1 MLHLTLSCNSRPSD
15 GVMTSAVSKCLMEM
29 KTMQSF
35 KLELLENKG
44 VLWSLC
50 FWRVGGH
57 CASREAQQWGYL
69 TAFTSLTQALGLS

>member
-1 MLHLTLSCNSRPSD
+1 
-15 GVMTSAVSKCLMEM
+15 MEM